1 MLKTLFC
8 LAFLS
13 SCFLLQAK
21 IIDGTSIG
29 AIFDQ
34 TSRPGKEAKVAIEIA
49 IQDFNIKTNQTSVL
63 YLQNSRNKPGQAAI
77 AAKHLIDEHKVK
89 AILGGHT
96 WEEASAI
103 AEVISDC
110 NHDFPVFLSLA
121 ATAPPQVPHQW
132 PFFVQAV
139 PTESTQMKAVAA
151 VLQSL
156 GMRKVTLIYETLPLA
171 SSSASIIS
179 HLSQAFRHTGSEL
192 IHILPLASGSSFLDE
207 ELDVLKRQQRK
218 VFVIHTSME
227 LGIRLFQ
234 TAKKMEMTGDGYL
247 WIATNGIT
255 DLFHSINST
264 MIASLKGMV
273 GVKSYFPEN
282 TPEFQDFRKKF
293 RHKFRSDYPEEEK
306 DEPGIFAVQ
315 GYNAVELLE
324 KNSPENFG
332 HWRSIPATTVEIVN
346 VIGKGYH
353 SVYWTEGSG
362 FSETIEEDINGATT
376 YTHSIDNVG
385 QALWP
390 GQPWYAN
397 SRRRNLAESSE
408 NRIRVG
414 VPGRSLFNQFV
425 KVDVNTGDITGFVVS
440 VFEEVMRKMNQ
451 PFDYIP
457 FYGSYDQ
464 LIQQIPNKNFDAI
477 AGDVTILSD
486 RHEFV
491 DFTQPYTES
500 GLEMIVPVRSRVSNQ
515 AWLFLKP
522 FTPTMWWLIA
532 GITLYNGFIIWLIE
546 KNYVKDP
553 RGSVINQVGVI
564 IWLSFSTLFTLRG
577 DKLHSN
583 LSRMAAVVWLFVAL
597 IITQS
602 YTASLAS
609 MLTAERLEP
618 TISSV
623 EMLRNMNATVG
634 YCNGSFV
641 DRYLTGVLGFPN
653 VKTNSYN
660 STHQYAEALNSGEI
674 AAIFL
679 EVPATKVFLAQY
691 CRSFIRTGETFKVG
705 GFGFAFPKEYDRLSE
720 ANEAL
725 MNVAES
731 GRLKELEE
739 VHIISEKCIDED
751 SAPNEED
758 SLSARSF
765 WVLFVLT
772 VGVSTVAL
780 VIYIIIRIKEVKKS
794 DEENKGFLE
803 LISTFFKDLKRQ
815 MKRSSSIVV
824 NVESARHASHGDR
837 SAQDDIDD
845 IQETDDDSIFYE
857 VRI

>member
-121 ATAPPQVPHQW
+121 GTAPPQVPHQW

-179 HLSQAFRHTGSEL
+179 HLSQAFRQTGSEL

-264 MIASLKGMV
+264 MITSLKGMV

-324 KNSPENFG
+324 KTHLRTSVTGGQFRRLQ
-332 HWRSIPATTVEIVN
+332 WRLLT
-346 VIGKGYH
+346 
-353 SVYWTEGSG
+353 
-362 FSETIEEDINGATT
+362 
-376 YTHSIDNVG
+376 
-385 QALWP
+385 
-390 GQPWYAN
+390 
-397 SRRRNLAESSE
+397 SSE
-408 NRIRVG
+408 RVITLCTGPKDQGFQRRLKRI
-414 VPGRSLFNQFV
+414 S
-425 KVDVNTGDITGFVVS
+425 
-440 VFEEVMRKMNQ
+440 MA
-451 PFDYIP
+451 
-457 FYGSYDQ
+457 Q
-464 LIQQIPNKNFDAI
+464 LL
-477 AGDVTILSD
+477 TLILSIMLD
-486 RHEFV
+486 KL
-491 DFTQPYTES
+491 Y
-500 GLEMIVPVRSRVSNQ
+500 GRVNHGM
-515 AWLFLKP
+515 L
-522 FTPTMWWLIA
+522 TVVA
-532 GITLYNGFIIWLIE
+532 GILQKVQRI
-546 KNYVKDP
+546 
-553 RGSVINQVGVI
+553 
-564 IWLSFSTLFTLRG
+564 
-577 DKLHSN
+577 
-583 LSRMAAVVWLFVAL
+583 
-597 IITQS
+597 
-602 YTASLAS
+602 
-609 MLTAERLEP
+609 
-618 TISSV
+618 
-623 EMLRNMNATVG
+623 G
-634 YCNGSFV
+634 YGLVFLV
-641 DRYLTGVLGFPN
+641 DLYLT
-653 VKTNSYN
+653 NS
-660 STHQYAEALNSGEI
+660 
-674 AAIFL
+674 
-679 EVPATKVFLAQY
+679 
-691 CRSFIRTGETFKVG
+691 
-705 GFGFAFPKEYDRLSE
+705 
-720 ANEAL
+720 
-725 MNVAES
+725 
-731 GRLKELEE
+731 
-739 VHIISEKCIDED
+739 
-751 SAPNEED
+751 
-758 SLSARSF
+758 
-765 WVLFVLT
+765 
-772 VGVSTVAL
+772 
-780 VIYIIIRIKEVKKS
+780 
-794 DEENKGFLE
+794 
-803 LISTFFKDLKRQ
+803 
-815 MKRSSSIVV
+815 
-824 NVESARHASHGDR
+824 
-837 SAQDDIDD
+837 
-845 IQETDDDSIFYE
+845 
-857 VRI
+857 